1 MSAVSFYAL
10 KRKLNESLL
19 ANPPPPPLRCREMG
33 RHDSSKNP
41 RRQNSVLREDAKTS
55 LQTMITEAEIEIT

>member
-19 ANPPPPPLRCREMG
+19 ANTPPPLRCREMG